1 MAGIVSELFSDND
14 ESESEKVS
22 KNVIESDATTFGKK
36 KGKKST
42 LSSSE
47 KKKTTSIADIFVDA
61 FFDKEKSQKKDT
73 SLATKVSSK
82 FGGDT
87 PASESRKTVGKG
99 KKPKSKGLLGKLK
112 EGAGGAAGG
121 IAAAAAALALLVG
134 VGPIPGVL
142 QNLANIEWSSIGKA
156 FIILGG
162 LVIVGK
168 FMEEGSKGILIAAA
182 ALAILVGVGP
192 IPGVLQ
198 NMAEIE
204 WGMIAKGFVILGGL
218 AIVGKLM
225 KKGSFGILIAAAA
238 LAILVGVGPIPG
250 VLQNMADIE
259 WGTVA
264 KALIILGGIALA
276 GKFMKSGAVGLILG
290 AAALT
295 LMVHGALIPLQDI
308 EWSTIGK
315 AIVGILALGAVA
327 ALAGLVAGPIAL
339 GALALGLLG
348 LALIPISYSLMQFQE
363 LEWSTLGKAFVGLLV
378 LGAVGAILGI
388 VSPFIILG
396 AIALGLLG
404 LALIP
409 LAYGISL
416 IVPGFE
422 SFMPMIEK
430 LSKIDA
436 MQMLLLGPALL
447 GISAGLV
454 ALAAGDLVGKVLDT
468 FGKLFGGEGPLDK
481 LIKLGN
487 VAEPILKLGDSLDSL
502 GEIDLDDLK
511 ISGDPEV
518 AVDGVDMITN
528 AVYRLLNAQQKA
540 VGNFKQM
547 FSGPPSSGPSIF
559 DKLFGLGKSKKE
571 KSKEGGASG
580 DVKTCCCDYKAERSG
595 DSEDEKL
602 RSEIIKEFNEIPEEQ
617 DSGSVF
623 LPGFMSKLMGAP
635 SKVASP
641 NESSRGPS
649 GVVSPEF
656 SRPEAVDVPTP
667 GKKDPFKKITQVVEA
682 LQVQVQTLAG
692 YSRLTSDNT
701 GKTVEAIK
709 NIKIGN
715 SSAAA
720 PAQSA
725 PQESSTT
732 PESIVNSRTDYAL
745 SPYSLNVS
753 SA

>member
-87 PASESRKTVGKG
+87 PASESRKTVGKGKG

-396 AIALGLLG
+396 AFALGLLG

-447 GISAGLV
+447 GISAGLI

-580 DVKTCCCDYKAERSG
+580 DVKTCCCDYKAEG
-595 DSEDEKL
+595 SEDKKDE
-602 RSEIIKEFNEIPEEQ
+602 
-617 DSGSVF
+617 SVF
-623 LPGFMSKLMGAP
+623 ARKMREAEEETAAFLKKWDLEPSPDQDKPLPADFGTGLPAK
-635 SKVASP
+635 
-641 NESSRGPS
+641 NEEVP
-649 GVVSPEF
+649 VPDL
-656 SRPEAVDVPTP
+656 SRPEVGGVPTTSKP
-667 GKKDPFKKITQVVEA
+667 DPFKKITQVVEA
-682 LQVQVQTLAG
+682 LQVQVQALAG

-709 NIKIGN
+709 NIKIGK